1 MSRKKYKSGQKV
13 KRTKEKIHVQRMKRR
28 RNKKKTRRGKK

>member
-1 MSRKKYKSGQKV
+1 MLRKKYMSGQKV
-13 KRTKEKIHVQRMKRR
+13 KRTKEKIYVQRMKRK